1 MKKLAALFF
10 VVLSVS
16 ATAQADYF
24 ACQIS
29 QGGSVLAS
37 VEAEYRVLNASVE
50 AEGFVCEGRING
62 NNTDVKL
69 SVKGSDYSVE
79 NSEYGSTATVYMST
93 VPRHNEL
100 DMVCHCGMQ

>member
-1 MKKLAALFF
+1 MKKIAVILLAI
-10 VVLSVS
+10 SVS

-50 AEGFVCEGRING
+50 SDGFVCEGRING
-62 NNTDVKL
+62 RNTDVKL

-79 NSEYGSTATVYMST
+79 NSELGGSAEVSMST

-100 DMVCHCGMQ
+100 DIYCSCGMQ